1 MSRCW
6 QLYALGEPPW
16 SWLAYSYCFF
26 FSHSLNFKCGLFV
39 VFYSKDSRAWAVC
52 NYIGFVMTSGARA
65 PYNSDCGKSNKHFSL
80 CLKEVTFI
88 ICLFFFF
95 FSGLSAFTCPVFFCF
110 ISLLYLHNSSLQLYN
125 LQLIW
130 HEAGSFWIRK
140 KKICHVVL
148 SFF

>member
-1 MSRCW
+1 MLMNACLRWASF
-6 QLYALGEPPW
+6 ALTCLFILFLFA
-16 SWLAYSYCFF
+16 S
-26 FSHSLNFKCGLFV
+26 SLNFKYGLFV
-39 VFYSKDSRAWAVC
+39 VFYSKDSRARAVC
-52 NYIGFVMTSGARA
+52 NYIGFEMTSGARA

-88 ICLFFFF
+88 TCLFFFF
-95 FSGLSAFTCPVFFCF
+95 SGQSAFTCPVFFCF
-110 ISLLYLHNSSLQLYN
+110 IGLLYLHNSFLQLYN

-130 HEAGSFWIRK
+130 HEAVSFWIKK